1 MKTYFASALLSCLAL
16 TTACN
21 DDSSSSDPAP
31 VAAVTSDVP
40 GNSVTGGEG
49 DAVVT
54 TPPATADEVTLG
66 PVESVIEL
74 NSSFLEFSR
83 LQYDCGDLTKPL
95 VAETVEAN
103 LKGAKSFESLA
114 ATIPAKDQALVKI
127 STIENG
133 VSCTYRALFSVNKAF
148 TEVTFASA
156 QSLDADSRVA
166 CATNKATIDTG
177 FGTSAVAFDYDKKF
191 IRWVALHIPLA
202 MQVAPICPT
211 GNLRAV
217 FAGAAL

>member
-1 MKTYFASALLSCLAL
+1 MKTYFASALLSCLAF
-16 TTACN
+16 TAACN

-31 VAAVTSDVP
+31 VPTSE
-40 GNSVTGGEG
+40 GNAIVAPPTTAPEE
-49 DAVVT
+49 
-54 TPPATADEVTLG
+54 TPPG
-66 PVESVIEL
+66 PVEEVVQL
-74 NSSFLEFSR
+74 NSSFLEYSR

-95 VAETVEAN
+95 AAEAVEAN

-133 VSCTYRALFSVNKAF
+133 MTCSYRALFTVNKAF

-156 QSLDADSRVA
+156 QSLNTDSRAA
-166 CATNKATIDTG
+166 CATSKATIDAG
-177 FGTSAVAFDYDKKF
+177 FGTSPVAFEYDKKF
-191 IRWVALHIPLA
+191 IRWVALRIPTDLQLA
-202 MQVAPICPT
+202 PVCAS